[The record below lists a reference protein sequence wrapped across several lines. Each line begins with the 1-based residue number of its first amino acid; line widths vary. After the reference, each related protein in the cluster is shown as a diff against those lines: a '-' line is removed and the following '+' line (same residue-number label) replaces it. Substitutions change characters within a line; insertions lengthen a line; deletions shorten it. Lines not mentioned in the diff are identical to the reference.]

1 MTFRYVLI
9 IFATGL
15 TSFLTTYLS
24 SSVNLAM
31 KTIGEEYL
39 VSPSELSLLASLYLL
54 FSSIFIVPFG
64 KLSDTIG
71 SKKTLVFGCGF
82 FVITNLLVTVFARDF
97 TSLLV
102 LRSLQGVASAFLVV
116 SNTPIISVVIPKEYQ
131 VTAMGILS
139 GLIYFGNSAG
149 NFVGGLLTEEFGWRS
164 IFISAAAMG
173 AVAFILIQLMV
184 PRSKVEKEPGRGVD
198 VAGMV
203 FYGLM
208 LLSLQS
214 GANQLDTPV
223 GKLLLGGFVA
233 FAVLFVMRQYRS
245 SRPVY
250 DVRMFLENRVFAA
263 ANVSVYLNF
272 FATTGTTYLLA
283 LHLQCNRGMS
293 ATEAGGILL
302 LQPLMQLFVS
312 PVAGYISDK
321 TSAQKVSSV
330 GMGFIAAALLILS
343 MISEEMPLYFIYTS
357 LVLIGIG
364 ISLFSAPNI
373 SIILGSVP
381 ANRKGMAAASNSLM
395 RNLGMQTSF
404 IAAGSAFLLF
414 IGKTD
419 GIPASSYDEM
429 LLATKTCFIIFAIL
443 SSVGVFISLMRKPKE
458 KVEAVSA

>member
-39 VSPSELSLLASLYLL
+39 VSPSELSMLASLYLL

-71 SKKTLVFGCGF
+71 AKKTLVFGCGF

-116 SNTPIISVVIPKEYQ
+116 SNTPIISVVIPKEYR

-149 NFVGGLLTEEFGWRS
+149 NFLGGLLTEEFGWRS

-198 VAGMV
+198 VAGIV

-214 GANQLDTPV
+214 GANQLDTPA
-223 GKLLLGGFVA
+223 GKLLLGGFIV

-293 ATEAGGILL
+293 ATEAGG
-302 LQPLMQLFVS
+302 
-312 PVAGYISDK
+312 Y
-321 TSAQKVSSV
+321 SSC
-330 GMGFIAAALLILS
+330 S
-343 MISEEMPLYFIYTS
+343 
-357 LVLIGIG
+357 
-364 ISLFSAPNI
+364 
-373 SIILGSVP
+373 
-381 ANRKGMAAASNSLM
+381 R
-395 RNLGMQTSF
+395 
-404 IAAGSAFLLF
+404 
-414 IGKTD
+414 
-419 GIPASSYDEM
+419 
-429 LLATKTCFIIFAIL
+429 
-443 SSVGVFISLMRKPKE
+443 
-458 KVEAVSA
+458 